1 MYSNTFFTVINFN
14 DSNNNNKVGLEIYAV
29 RKQFVLNSAQN
40 CLVSCQISFNSD
52 YANGRR

>member
-1 MYSNTFFTVINFN
+1 MYSNTLFTVMNFN
-14 DSNNNNKVGLEIYAV
+14 NSSNNNKVGLEMYVV
-29 RKQFVLNSAQN
+29 RKLFLLNSAQN